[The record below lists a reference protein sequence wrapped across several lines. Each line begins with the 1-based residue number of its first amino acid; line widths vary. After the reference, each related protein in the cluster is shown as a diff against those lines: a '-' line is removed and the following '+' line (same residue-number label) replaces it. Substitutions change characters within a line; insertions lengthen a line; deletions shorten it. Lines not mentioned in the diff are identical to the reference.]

1 MIVSLKFYSGKVIQ
15 SETTNITSIFEAE
28 EGEAAKDHIHETR
41 PWYRVSHLVK
51 HRFYFYSFYSEPTG
65 NMLGA
70 LSSRPTFGWIIVF
83 LFAQYLRDKSGGSAV
98 AIIGDTITIIEAMS
112 QCALSDYGIY
122 FGSIFAI
129 ESQFS
134 RYCKSNVDL

>member
-1 MIVSLKFYSGKVIQ
+1 MIQ

-28 EGEAAKDHIHETR
+28 EGEATKDHIHETR

-51 HRFYFYSFYSEPTG
+51 HRFYFYIFYSEPTG
-65 NMLGA
+65 NVLGA
-70 LSSRPTFGWIIVF
+70 LSSRPTFGGIIVF
-83 LFAQYLRDKSGGSAV
+83 LFAQYLRDKSGRRPV
-98 AIIGDTITIIEAMS
+98 AIIGDNITVIEAMLQNVS
-112 QCALSDYGIY
+112 SGHRIY
-122 FGSIFAI
+122 FISSFAI